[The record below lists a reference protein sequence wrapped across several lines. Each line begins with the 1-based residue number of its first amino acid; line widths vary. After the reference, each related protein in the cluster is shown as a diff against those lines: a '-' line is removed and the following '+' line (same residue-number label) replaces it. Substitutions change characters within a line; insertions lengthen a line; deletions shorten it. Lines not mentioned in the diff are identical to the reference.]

1 MYRVQIQRL
10 FNVMF
15 QNQQRSSKTMRKF
28 VRSTYFSI
36 KEENILLATIKK
48 YRTKIECKSTD
59 SNMSIIKNKA
69 WMKVTIEFNM
79 ASGETARDEVTLKNK
94 YEKMST
100 IR

>member
-1 MYRVQIQRL
+1 
-10 FNVMF
+10 MF

-69 WMKVTIEFNM
+69 IEFNM

-100 IR
+100 IESH